1 LYTIFGEERVLSAD
15 GRELDDVTSNVA
27 RAAEIFALHGD
38 FIRATIRYRI
48 GDEVLVDDLYQDF
61 FLSLVARPI
70 PTDVRNVK
78 NYLYRAIIN
87 DSFDAVRRV
96 EQYQDRIQRYAKRI
110 ENPINKD
117 HPENAL
123 IETEETEKMFKAIE
137 RFLSHSE
144 SQAVTL
150 RFKKDSSIEEVAK
163 QMAVN
168 KRSVSRYISAGL
180 RKFRQFLVE
189 KEGM

>member
-1 LYTIFGEERVLSAD
+1 LYTIFGGERVLSAD
-15 GRELDDVTSNVA
+15 GKELGDAMSNVD
-27 RAAEIFALHGD
+27 RAAKIFALHGD

-48 GDEVLVDDLYQDF
+48 GDESLVDDLYQDF

-70 PTDVRNVK
+70 PPDVHNVK

-123 IETEETEKMFKAIE
+123 IETEEMEKMFRMIE
-137 RFLSHSE
+137 SLLPSSE
-144 SQAVTL
+144 SRAVTL
-150 RFKKDSSIEEVAK
+150 RFKNDSGVGEVAK
-163 QMAVN
+163 QMAVK
-168 KRSVSRYISAGL
+168 KRTVSRYISVGL